1 MSRHAAR
8 ERALQTLFQ
17 LDVNRVDEDEAAGH
31 TLDIVGRGAHD
42 GLYFRSLLRGILEKR
57 KNVDGVIEEYSEGWK
72 VDRMPGVDRNI
83 LRIGVYELL
92 YEDDLPAPVILNE
105 AVELGK
111 IYGTERSAKFING
124 VLAGVLR
131 NLPALRGTMRP

>member
-17 LDVNRVDEDEAAGH
+17 LDVNRLGEDEAATH
-31 TLDIVGRGAHD
+31 TLDIVGHGAHD
-42 GLYFRSLLRGILEKR
+42 EVYFRSLLRGILETR
-57 KNVDGVIEEYSEGWK
+57 PSLDAVIETYSEDWAVG
-72 VDRMPGVDRNI
+72 RMPGVDRNI

-92 YEDDLPAPVILNE
+92 YAADLPAPVILNE

-111 IYGTERSAKFING
+111 AYGTERSAKFING
-124 VLAGVLR
+124 VLGGVLR
-131 NLPALRGTMRP
+131 DLATLRETAHP

>member
-17 LDVNRVDEDEAAGH
+17 LDVNRVDEDEAVGH
-31 TLDIVGRGAHD
+31 TLDIVGRDAHD
-42 GLYFRSLLRGILEKR
+42 GTYFRSLLRGILEKQ

-111 IYGTERSAKFING
+111 MYGTERSAKFING